1 MSKVIPFACPK
12 CGNEVLIARVK
23 IKFVSDFDGTVCNS
37 CGYTVTEEDI
47 RKHALH
53 VVEAMIAKV
62 KL

>member
-23 IKFVSDFDGTVCNS
+23 IKSVSDFDGTVCKG

-47 RKHALH
+47 RKHALQI
-53 VVEAMIAKV
+53 VEGMIAKI
-62 KL
+62 KR